1 MPQQTIPTLPKDN
14 IFVICIYMK
23 WQIIYFNQKLKEDV
37 LNLPDGLL
45 ARYLRLTDL
54 MLEFGSNLGLPHTK
68 PIDNGL
74 FELRVKSKEGIAR
87 VFFCTKIG
95 KKIIMLHSFIKKS
108 QKTPKKEIKIAKIRM
123 SEVMKNETF

>member
-1 MPQQTIPTLPKDN
+1 
-14 IFVICIYMK
+14 MK
-23 WQIIYFNQKLKEDV
+23 WRIKYYNKNLQEEI

-54 MLEFGSNLGLPHTK
+54 MLEYGANLGLPHTK
-68 PIDNGL
+68 PIEDGL

-95 KKIIMLHSFIKKS
+95 KKIIMLHSYIKKS
-108 QKTPKKEIKIAKIRM
+108 QKIPKKEIKIAKTRM
-123 SEVMKNETF
+123 KEVHKNESF